1 MGLPNVEVGPKVK
14 EDARRQLVDE
24 LRARWEME
32 DAHLAERHALPNE
45 VQVDLHVFCTL
56 VLDRV
61 SGHVHRTHIVTID
74 NSGTRRGLMKL
85 AKELSQPDVFSD
97 GVRDGAVLGL
107 HART

>member
-45 VQVDLHVFCTL
+45 VQVDRSASVTFC
-56 VLDRV
+56 
-61 SGHVHRTHIVTID
+61 
-74 NSGTRRGLMKL
+74 GTF
-85 AKELSQPDVFSD
+85 P
-97 GVRDGAVLGL
+97 
-107 HART
+107 T